1 MLGDF
6 LQKCKVSASAFCD
19 FSLHLCKVLRL
30 PRKSEARSYEV
41 LHLSRKIILANLK
54 IWCSKMQPLSG
65 KSARWPPNISDGH
78 VSCTAPATRNSSLQ
92 ILFKR
97 PTPANAFETGTKPS
111 RFAHFWQGAESL
123 APATR
128 NDIWTSKSGPEPC
141 GVFNILTWKCAS
153 CHNGVHFLNI
163 STSKNALNVCF
174 VHFDFGMCFAPQRRT
189 LFEHLNFEKCSER
202 VFCTFWLWNVLR
214 ATTAYTFSTSQLPK
228 VLEPVS
234 FNTFDFQMCFAPQ
247 LRALFRHLNF
257 QKRSDVGV
265 FCTFWL
271 GNVLRAT
278 TACNFSSLI
287 WPDGSAPAALASLV
301 FDPPEPESEKHSES
315 RVFYFFAH
323 LHLLF
328 SDSFS
333 SLISLLLS
341 SFLLWLFPPLL
352 FHLSILSEVWVLN
365 FLWSCPDW
373 VLQPRDWANFEQNKP
388 HLDSVQA
395 GVLDAL
401 VALKCHPDAALQRS
415 ACGALGILCA
425 GKDPGRGPRAACAAK
440 VGSCRGIPKN
450 HLKLEHCID
459 IYGFGQG
466 KLSLSLYICMYVC
479 K

>member
-1 MLGDF
+1 M
-6 LQKCKVSASAFCD
+6 
-19 FSLHLCKVLRL
+19 
-30 PRKSEARSYEV
+30 
-41 LHLSRKIILANLK
+41 
-54 IWCSKMQPLSG
+54 
-65 KSARWPPNISDGH
+65 
-78 VSCTAPATRNSSLQ
+78 
-92 ILFKR
+92 
-97 PTPANAFETGTKPS
+97 
-111 RFAHFWQGAESL
+111 
-123 APATR
+123 
-128 NDIWTSKSGPEPC
+128 
-141 GVFNILTWKCAS
+141 
-153 CHNGVHFLNI
+153 
-163 STSKNALNVCF
+163 CF
-174 VHFDFGMCFAPQRRT
+174 VPQRRT
-189 LFEHLNFEKCSER
+189 LFEHLNFEKCSERVFCTFWLWNVLRATTAYTFWTSQLRKCSER

-333 SLISLLLS
+333 SLIFSLLLS

-466 KLSLSLYICMYVC
+466 KLSLSLSIYICMYDM
-479 K
+479 